1 MKTLLDEK
9 QVSKII
15 NISVRTLQHYR
26 LTGGGPVYFRI
37 GKHVRYH
44 PDMLIKFIMNCAR
57 E

>member
-1 MKTLLDEK
+1 
-9 QVSKII
+9 
-15 NISVRTLQHYR
+15 VRTLQHYR